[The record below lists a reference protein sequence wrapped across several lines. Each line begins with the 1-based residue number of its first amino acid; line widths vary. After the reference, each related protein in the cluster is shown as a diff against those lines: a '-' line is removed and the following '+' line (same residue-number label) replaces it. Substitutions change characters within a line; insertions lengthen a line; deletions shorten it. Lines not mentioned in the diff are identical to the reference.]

1 VPWNPERE
9 PTDERA
15 DFVEAVLRR
24 HAPFA
29 QICQHFEISRKT
41 GYKWLARATSVRPQ
55 PLRDRSR
62 RPHYCPSRTPEAVE
76 RAVLQACDDY
86 GWGARKVRAFLL
98 GRGMDVPSTGA
109 VHKILLRHGRAVT
122 PAPPAPP
129 LRFERSAPNHLWQID
144 FKGPLS
150 GPPSTRYLLTVIDDH
165 SRYLLAL
172 RLCHD
177 QTMATAWGVL
187 WGAFGD
193 AGLPRA
199 ILSDNGFA
207 PRGASVGG
215 LSWLEARLLRLRIE
229 ALHGRPYH
237 PQTQGKV
244 ERVHRTLEEE
254 ELPRLDWTLPE
265 PKVAGHI
272 ERWRTEVYNTLRPHE
287 ALGNAVPASRW
298 YKSELPRPARLPEV
312 SYPSGTET
320 RKVMQKGEIS
330 WRGYELMVGSGLT
343 GEYVGVT
350 EQGGEVVL
358 WYGPRQLRRVPVD
371 RLAKGRTV

>member
-1 VPWNPERE
+1 
-9 PTDERA
+9 
-15 DFVEAVLRR
+15 
-24 HAPFA
+24 
-29 QICQHFEISRKT
+29 
-41 GYKWLARATSVRPQ
+41 
-55 PLRDRSR
+55 
-62 RPHYCPSRTPEAVE
+62 
-76 RAVLQACDDY
+76 
-86 GWGARKVRAFLL
+86 
-98 GRGMDVPSTGA
+98 MDVPSTGA

-150 GPPSTRYLLTVIDDH
+150 GPPSTSYLLTVIDDH

-177 QTMATAWGVL
+177 QTMATAWGGL
-187 WGAFGD
+187 WGAFGN

-244 ERVHRTLEEE
+244 ERVHRTLEA
-254 ELPRLDWTLPE
+254 ELLRLDWTLPE

-287 ALGNAVPASRW
+287 GFW
-298 YKSELPRPARLPEV
+298 
-312 SYPSGTET
+312 ET
-320 RKVMQKGEIS
+320 RCRLRVGTRANC
-330 WRGYELMVGSGLT
+330 RGRRDCRRSPTPAGRRPERSCRRGRSVGAATS
-343 GEYVGVT
+343 
-350 EQGGEVVL
+350 
-358 WYGPRQLRRVPVD
+358 
-371 RLAKGRTV
+371 